1 MKFRNIP
8 KNIQYRALPA
18 DLKGLNEKKNDLI
31 TRAESILNDA
41 ETNKRELTDAEAQEL
56 AEIRDDVRKI
66 KEALKIAEEL
76 HEEKKE
82 LKEEGDALGV
92 DGRACG
98 DDKKR
103 EAEQK
108 AKEEAEVRAFDNYLR
123 GVVAHKRAGDVDLT
137 KGANGAVIPTTIAN
151 KIISKVYNICPILER
166 STKYNVKGK
175 LQIPYYDEDTN
186 SITVS
191 YANEFEELTS
201 SVGSFDSIELDG
213 FLAGALTLVSR
224 SLINNSDFNLVDFVV
239 EKMAYAIKR
248 FIEHELLKG
257 TSGKVTGLSTLTNV
271 VTAGAT
277 TAITAD
283 EVVQLHDSIK
293 DDFQQNAIW
302 IMSSATRTALR
313 TLKSTTGYY
322 LLNDDMT
329 SPYGTTLL
337 GKPVYVSDNMDD
349 MGAGKTA
356 IYYGDMRGLATKFSE
371 DMEIEVLREK
381 YATQHAVGVVG
392 WLEFDSKVEDNQKIA
407 KLVMAS
413 GN

>member
-1 MKFRNIP
+1 MKKVRNIP
-8 KNIQYRALPA
+8 KNLHYRAMPNV
-18 DLKGLNEKKNDLI
+18 KGLEEKKNELI
-31 TRAESILNDA
+31 VRAEDIIKDA
-41 ETNKRELTDAEAQEL
+41 EKNKRELTDAEAQEL

-82 LKEEGDALGV
+82 LKEEGEML

-103 EAEQK
+103 EAEEK
-108 AKEEAEVRAFDNYLR
+108 AKEEAEVRAFDAYLR
-123 GVVAHKRAGDVDLT
+123 NRVEHQRDAVELT
-137 KGANGAVIPTTIAN
+137 KGANGAVIPTTIAR

-175 LQIPYYDEDTN
+175 LVVPYYDEDTS

-191 YANEFEELTS
+191 YATEFEDLTS
-201 SVGSFDSIELDG
+201 NVGAFDKIELDG

-248 FIEHELLKG
+248 FIEHELLIG
-257 TSGKVTGLSTLTNV
+257 TSGKVTGLSTLTNGIV
-271 VTAGAT
+271 AGSA

-283 EVVQLHDSIK
+283 EVVKLHDAIK

-322 LLNDDMT
+322 LLNDDMS
-329 SPYGTTLL
+329 SPFGTTLL
-337 GKPVYVSDNMDD
+337 GKPVYVSDNMPE
-349 MGAGKTA
+349 MSAGNVA

-371 DMEIEVLREK
+371 NMEIEVLREK

-407 KLVMAS
+407 KLTMKA
-413 GN
+413 N